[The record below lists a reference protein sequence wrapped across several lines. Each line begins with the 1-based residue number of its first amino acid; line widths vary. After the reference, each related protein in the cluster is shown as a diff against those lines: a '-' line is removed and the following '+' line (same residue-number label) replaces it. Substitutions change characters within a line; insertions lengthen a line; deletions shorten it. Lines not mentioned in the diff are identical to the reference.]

1 VWLPWVGLA
10 TGVVLVAVATDSVVR
25 TLVVPRGLTS
35 KLAEVVARGL
45 TRHGFITVADRFDDY
60 ETKDRILALSGP
72 VSLLVLLFVWLT
84 MYFLGYG
91 LILWP
96 LIDGPLVG
104 ALRQS
109 GSSLLTLGFAGTPRV
124 GATIIHLL
132 AAGTGLVVVALQI
145 AYLPTLYSAF
155 NRREMLVTM
164 LQSRAGSPAWGP
176 ELLMRAQMVSLVE
189 SLPDL
194 YAEWE
199 RWAAEVAETHATYPV
214 LVWFRSPHPLR
225 SWVIGLL
232 AVMDSAALY
241 LALAPSR
248 APVEA
253 RLCLRMGFTALRT
266 IADTVKVRYDPDPY
280 PDEDIEL
287 TFEEYAA
294 GVRRMEEVG
303 FPLERTPEEAWS
315 DFRGWRINY
324 ESLCYA
330 LADLTV
336 AVPGPWSGPRHHLP
350 GMAIVPERPP
360 NRRPDDPEA
369 RTEPKAKRFGWRA

>member
-1 VWLPWVGLA
+1 MWLPWVGLA

-35 KLAEVVARGL
+35 KLAEVVGRVL
-45 TRHGFITVADRFDDY
+45 TRHGFIAVADRFDDY

-84 MYFLGYG
+84 MYFVGYG

-96 LIDGPLVG
+96 LIEGPLGG

-109 GSSLLTLGFAGTPRV
+109 GSSLLTLGFAGTPRL

-176 ELLMRAQMVSLVE
+176 ELLMRAQEVNLME

-199 RWAAEVAETHATYPV
+199 RWSAEVAETHATYPV

-266 IADTVKVRYDPDPY
+266 IADAVKVRYDPDPY

-287 TFEEYAA
+287 TFEEYAG

-315 DFRGWRINY
+315 DFQGWRINY

-360 NRRPDDPEA
+360 NRRPEDPEA
-369 RTEPKAKRFGWRA
+369 RAEPKAKRFGWRT

>member
-1 VWLPWVGLA
+1 MWLPWVGLA

-35 KLAEVVARGL
+35 KLAEVVGRVL
-45 TRHGFITVADRFDDY
+45 TRHGFIAVADRFDDY

-84 MYFLGYG
+84 MYFVGYG

-96 LIDGPLVG
+96 LIEGPLVG

-109 GSSLLTLGFAGTPRV
+109 GSSLLTLGFAGTPRL
-124 GATIIHLL
+124 GGTIIHLL

-176 ELLMRAQMVSLVE
+176 ELLMQAQEVNLME

-199 RWAAEVAETHATYPV
+199 RWSAEVAETHATYPV

-266 IADTVKVRYDPDPY
+266 IADAVKVRYDPDPY

-287 TFEEYAA
+287 TFEEYAG

-303 FPLERTPEEAWS
+303 FPLERTPEEAWP
-315 DFRGWRINY
+315 DFQGWRINY

-360 NRRPDDPEA
+360 NRRPEDPEA
-369 RTEPKAKRFGWRA
+369 RAEPKAKRFGWRT

>member
-1 VWLPWVGLA
+1 MWLRWVGLA

-35 KLAEVVARGL
+35 KLAEVVGRVL

-84 MYFLGYG
+84 MYFVGYG

-96 LIDGPLVG
+96 LAEASLAA

-109 GSSLLTLGFAGTPRV
+109 GSSLLTLGFAGTPRL
-124 GATIIHLL
+124 GSTIIHLL
-132 AAGTGLVVVALQI
+132 AAATGLAVVALQI
-145 AYLPTLYSAF
+145 AYLPTLYGAF

-176 ELLMRAQMVSLVE
+176 ELLIRAHMVSLME
-189 SLPDL
+189 SLPAL

-199 RWAAEVAETHATYPV
+199 RWAAEVAESHTTYPT

-225 SWVIGLL
+225 SWVVGLL
-232 AVMDSAALY
+232 AVLDSAALY
-241 LALAPSR
+241 LSLSPSR

-253 RLCLRMGFTALRT
+253 RLCIRMGFTALRD
-266 IADTVKVRYDPDPY
+266 IASAVHVTFDPDPY
-280 PDEDIEL
+280 PNQQIAL
-287 TFEEYAA
+287 TYEEYIG
-294 GVRRMEEVG
+294 GVRKLQEVG
-303 FPLERTPEEAWS
+303 FAMERTPEDAWQ
-315 DFRGWRINY
+315 DFRGWRVNY

-330 LADLTV
+330 LADATV
-336 AVPGPWSGPRHHLP
+336 AVPGPWSGPRRHLP
-350 GMAIVPERPP
+350 DMAILPQRPT

-369 RTEPKAKRFGWRA
+369 TSDPRAKGLN

>member
-1 VWLPWVGLA
+1 MWLPWVGLA

-35 KLAEVVARGL
+35 KLAEVVGRVL
-45 TRHGFITVADRFDDY
+45 TRHGFIAVADRFDDY
-60 ETKDRILALSGP
+60 ETKDRVLALSGP

-84 MYFLGYG
+84 MYFVGYG

-96 LIDGPLVG
+96 LIEGPLAG

-109 GSSLLTLGFAGTPRV
+109 GSSLLTLGFAGTPRL
-124 GATIIHLL
+124 GATMIHLL

-176 ELLMRAQMVSLVE
+176 ELLMRAQEVNLME

-266 IADTVKVRYDPDPY
+266 IADAVKVRYDPDPY

-287 TFEEYAA
+287 TFEEYAG

-315 DFRGWRINY
+315 DFQGWRINY

-336 AVPGPWSGPRHHLP
+336 AVPGPWSGSRHHLP

-360 NRRPDDPEA
+360 NRRPEDPEA
-369 RTEPKAKRFGWRA
+369 RAEPKAKRFGWRT